1 MIVIA
6 RFTVS
11 LEDADDF
18 VARAAGAVE
27 ALGSRPGFR
36 DSWIGRAADD
46 PTLWTVVTE
55 WDGPGYYRRA
65 LSDFEVRMAAVPLL
79 SLAHDEP
86 TAFEVVSGHEP
97 G

>member
-1 MIVIA
+1 MIVIT

-11 LEDADDF
+11 VEDADDF
-18 VARAAGAVE
+18 VARASAALE
-27 ALGSRPGFR
+27 ALGNRPGFR
-36 DSWIGRAADD
+36 ESWIGRAADE

-55 WDGPGYYRRA
+55 WDGPGSYRRA

-86 TAFEVVSGHEP
+86 SAFEVISAHKGA
-97 G
+97 